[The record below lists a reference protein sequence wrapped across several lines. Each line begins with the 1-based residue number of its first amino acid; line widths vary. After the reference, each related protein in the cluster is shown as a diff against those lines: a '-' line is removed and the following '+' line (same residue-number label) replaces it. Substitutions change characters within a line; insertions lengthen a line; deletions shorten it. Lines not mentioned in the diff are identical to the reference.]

1 MMPSKSHG
9 RLYDVTTCMSSCGN
23 QARSQGTNTLWHEEY
38 CCAWDNPIS
47 SLIIVGAVAT
57 DVPHCS
63 EMAAGIL
70 ERNGSAVDAAIT
82 ALLCVGVVHAE
93 SSGIGGYVCFIID
106 GNWG

>member
-1 MMPSKSHG
+1 M
-9 RLYDVTTCMSSCGN
+9 
-23 QARSQGTNTLWHEEY
+23 
-38 CCAWDNPIS
+38 
-47 SLIIVGAVAT
+47 AT
-57 DVPHCS
+57 DVPYCS